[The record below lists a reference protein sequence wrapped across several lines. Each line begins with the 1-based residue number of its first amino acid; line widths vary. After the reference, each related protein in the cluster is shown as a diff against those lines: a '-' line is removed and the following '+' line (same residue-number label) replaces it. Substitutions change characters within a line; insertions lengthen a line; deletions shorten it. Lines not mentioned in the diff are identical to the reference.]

1 VPDSVNRTPD
11 WLERELSRELAPTR
25 APDSLHF
32 RRKPDP
38 APRHNGWILAPVFA
52 VVFFATVA
60 GTVWKTGTPTTSR
73 PLVEVN
79 AETMNAETVTAERS
93 RISLAVPSHQS
104 CMLCHRGAEL
114 LITP

>member
-1 VPDSVNRTPD
+1 VPDFVNNPPD
-11 WLERELSRELAPTR
+11 WLERELSRELAPAL

-60 GTVWKTGTPTTSR
+60 GTVWKTGWQTTQSLR
-73 PLVEVN
+73 
-79 AETMNAETVTAERS
+79 AETANVETITAERS
-93 RISLAVPSHQS
+93 RISLAVASHQT

>member
-1 VPDSVNRTPD
+1 MPDSVNHAPD

-60 GTVWKTGTPTTSR
+60 GTVWKTGRQTPPRT
-73 PLVEVN
+73 LVETVN
-79 AETMNAETVTAERS
+79 AETVNAGKS
-93 RISLAVPSHQS
+93 RISLAVASQQT
-104 CMLCHRGAEL
+104 CMLCHRGATL